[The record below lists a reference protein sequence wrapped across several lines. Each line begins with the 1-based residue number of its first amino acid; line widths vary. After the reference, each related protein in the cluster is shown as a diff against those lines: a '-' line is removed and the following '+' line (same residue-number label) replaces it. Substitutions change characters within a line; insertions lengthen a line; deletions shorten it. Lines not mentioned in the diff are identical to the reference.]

1 MDKNYKE
8 YTDVI
13 KDLHVFETVKT
24 RLKQCHV
31 EVSGVMVSIAN
42 KICVITTCVV
52 LSTCGYFKLQ
62 LQSLAYWLRKLFF
75 FCKRCV
81 DELAKVC

>member
-31 EVSGVMVSIAN
+31 EVTGVMFSIAN
-42 KICVITTCVV
+42 KICVIT
-52 LSTCGYFKLQ
+52 TCGYFKLQ

-75 FCKRCV
+75 FCKKMC
-81 DELAKVC
+81 